1 MFTALVFVATLA
13 LLGLGYWL
21 YSSLANTANRVSAN
35 RLAIET
41 KRAANSGAMIGARD
55 KLGE

>member
-13 LLGLGYWL
+13 LLGLGYAV
-21 YSSLANTANRVSAN
+21 YSSLSNAATRVSAN
-35 RLAIET
+35 RLASET